1 LFAIRIGASTMKRR
15 HVLAASFFLLSTG
28 ALFAAGCCCEGV
40 KAQETIYEGSMV
52 GIDELIDKLEG
63 QPKKDL
69 EAEKASLE
77 AEYQKLPKD
86 EEPRAEA
93 LSALNEK
100 IRKVVDKYEK
110 KVEEQEAAGEAKRLA
125 AEAVLMKPYLGTW
138 KGGGVSL
145 SISSDRSVQYEKKT
159 SGSSKSVNAPV
170 TRFTKDEFDVGAFGM
185 TTTFKIDKPPHEDAG
200 TWKMT
205 IDGVELTREAP

>member
-1 LFAIRIGASTMKRR
+1 MKRR
-15 HVLAASFFLLSTG
+15 HVLAASLLLLATD
-28 ALFAAGCCCEGV
+28 ALLVAGCCCEGV
-40 KAQETIYEGSMV
+40 KAQETVYEGSMV
-52 GIDELIDKLEG
+52 GVDELIKKLEG

-77 AEYQKLPKD
+77 AEYQKLPTD
-86 EEPRAEA
+86 ESPRAKA

-100 IRKVVDKYEK
+100 IRKVVEKYEK
-110 KVEEQEAAGEAKRLA
+110 KVEEQEAAAEAKRFA
-125 AEAVLMKPYLGTW
+125 AEAVLIKPYLGTW

-145 SISSDRSVQYEKKT
+145 SISADRSVQYEKKT
-159 SGSSKSVNAPV
+159 GGSSKSVNAPV
-170 TRFTKDEFDVGAFGM
+170 TRFTKDEFEVGAFGM
-185 TTTFKIDKPPHEDAG
+185 TTTFKIDDPPHQDAG